1 MEIAYEMGHIC
12 AQFIYLSPPRLFA
25 VNDSV
30 FTHVERY
37 SCMGGKESETES
49 KSKIEI
55 ERE

>member
-1 MEIAYEMGHIC
+1 MCPVYL
-12 AQFIYLSPPRLFA
+12 FISTQTVFA

-37 SCMGGKESETES
+37 SCMGGKESETER